1 MVLYLEAGR
10 ILERGTHEE
19 LLRVNGRYAALF
31 RSQAILQP
39 AGEQPAA
46 LAYRPD
52 DVTVLNRTGWI
63 LATAKEDEV
72 RNGREAVT
80 LAERAA
86 RITNRRDVTSL
97 DTLAAA
103 YAEVDRF
110 PDAQRAGEEALALAR
125 SSGDQ
130 AMIPELEQRL
140 EAYRNHRKIRM

>member
-1 MVLYLEAGR
+1 M
-10 ILERGTHEE
+10 
-19 LLRVNGRYAALF
+19 
-31 RSQAILQP
+31 
-39 AGEQPAA
+39 
-46 LAYRPD
+46 
-52 DVTVLNRTGWI
+52 NRTGWI